1 MEISLMD
8 FMLGFIL
15 GGAVGAGI
23 MLAVARIRRWLGRSE
38 AGRLAAENRDL
49 KRRLAAKDRHVA
61 KMLAETARL
70 ADKLGKTPPQ
80 IKEDDKLIESKR
92 ILAVTQEGSK

>member
-15 GGAVGAGI
+15 GGALGAG
-23 MLAVARIRRWLGRSE
+23 LVVAAARIRRWLGRSE
-38 AGRLAAENRDL
+38 AGRLAAENREL

-61 KMLAETARL
+61 KMLAETERL
-70 ADKLGKTPPQ
+70 ADKLGKSPPLL
-80 IKEDDKLIESKR
+80 KEKDKLIESKR
-92 ILAVTQEGSK
+92 ILAITQEGSK